1 MIKNITSN
9 SSLLSVSCFQGNT
22 PYISPGAQSAGMI
35 RYNTS
40 MQRTEVYDGNGW
52 LELGGGYASIDI
64 APHVQSAI
72 NWVMAKMAEEA
83 KIKELAKK
91 HASVQHALDNVEQA
105 KKELELIYQ
114 LTKDHTNEQPAT
126 V

>member
-9 SSLLSVSCFQGNT
+9 SSLLTVSCFQGNM

-40 MQRTEVYDGNGW
+40 MQRTEVYDGVSW
-52 LELGGGYASIDI
+52 LELGGGYASIDL
-64 APHVQSAI
+64 APHVQSAV
-72 NWVMAKMAEEA
+72 NWVMVKMAEEA
-83 KIKELAKK
+83 KIKELAKT

-105 KKELELIYQ
+105 KKELELIYL
-114 LTKDHTNEQPAT
+114 LTKDHTNGQPTT